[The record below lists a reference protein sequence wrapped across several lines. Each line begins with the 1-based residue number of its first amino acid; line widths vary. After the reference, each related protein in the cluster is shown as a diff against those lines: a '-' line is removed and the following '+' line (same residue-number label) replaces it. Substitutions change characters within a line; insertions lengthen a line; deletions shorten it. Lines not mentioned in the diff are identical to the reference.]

1 MSCVN
6 SRGQINDLSRTLR
19 NLQNIPATGSKYAKT
34 IKSCFKA
41 PPGWLLCGL
50 DFASLEDHIS
60 ALTTR
65 DPNKLAVYLD
75 HYDGHCLRAYSY
87 WKELMPDIT
96 EQLDK
101 LDTTEQIYKVTYDD
115 GSVKYLTESEIKEL
129 QK

>member
-1 MSCVN
+1 MV
-6 SRGQINDLSRTLR
+6 
-19 NLQNIPATGSKYAKT
+19 
-34 IKSCFKA
+34 
-41 PPGWLLCGL
+41 
-50 DFASLEDHIS
+50 EDHIS
-60 ALTTR
+60 ALLTK
-65 DPNKLAVYLD
+65 DKNKLKVYTD

-101 LDTTEQIYKVTYDD
+101 LDTNEQIYKVTYDD

>member
-1 MSCVN
+1 MV
-6 SRGQINDLSRTLR
+6 
-19 NLQNIPATGSKYAKT
+19 
-34 IKSCFKA
+34 
-41 PPGWLLCGL
+41 
-50 DFASLEDHIS
+50 EDHIS
-60 ALTTR
+60 ALLTK
-65 DPNKLAVYLD
+65 DKNKLKVYTD

-96 EQLDK
+96 KQLDK

>member
-1 MSCVN
+1 MV
-6 SRGQINDLSRTLR
+6 
-19 NLQNIPATGSKYAKT
+19 
-34 IKSCFKA
+34 
-41 PPGWLLCGL
+41 
-50 DFASLEDHIS
+50 EDHIS
-60 ALTTR
+60 ALLTK
-65 DPNKLAVYLD
+65 DKNKLKLYTD

>member
-1 MSCVN
+1 MV
-6 SRGQINDLSRTLR
+6 
-19 NLQNIPATGSKYAKT
+19 
-34 IKSCFKA
+34 
-41 PPGWLLCGL
+41 
-50 DFASLEDHIS
+50 EDHIS
-60 ALTTR
+60 ALLTK
-65 DPNKLAVYLD
+65 DKNKLKTYTD
-75 HYDGHCLRAYSY
+75 GFDGHCLRAYSY

>member
-1 MSCVN
+1 MV
-6 SRGQINDLSRTLR
+6 
-19 NLQNIPATGSKYAKT
+19 
-34 IKSCFKA
+34 
-41 PPGWLLCGL
+41 
-50 DFASLEDHIS
+50 EDHIS
-60 ALTTR
+60 ALLTK
-65 DPNKLAVYLD
+65 DKNKLKVYTD

>member
-1 MSCVN
+1 MV
-6 SRGQINDLSRTLR
+6 
-19 NLQNIPATGSKYAKT
+19 
-34 IKSCFKA
+34 
-41 PPGWLLCGL
+41 
-50 DFASLEDHIS
+50 EDHIS
-60 ALTTR
+60 ALLTK
-65 DPNKLAVYLD
+65 DKNKLKTYVD

>member
-1 MSCVN
+1 MV
-6 SRGQINDLSRTLR
+6 
-19 NLQNIPATGSKYAKT
+19 
-34 IKSCFKA
+34 
-41 PPGWLLCGL
+41 
-50 DFASLEDHIS
+50 EDHIS
-60 ALTTR
+60 ALLTK
-65 DPNKLAVYLD
+65 DKNKLAVYLD

-87 WKELMPDIT
+87 WKESMPDIT

>member
-1 MSCVN
+1 MLKITKQDEVSIEYIGN
-6 SRGQINDLSRTLR
+6 T
-19 NLQNIPATGSKYAKT
+19 
-34 IKSCFKA
+34 
-41 PPGWLLCGL
+41 
-50 DFASLEDHIS
+50 
-60 ALTTR
+60 
-65 DPNKLAVYLD
+65 D

-96 EQLDK
+96 KQLDK

>member
-1 MSCVN
+1 MV
-6 SRGQINDLSRTLR
+6 
-19 NLQNIPATGSKYAKT
+19 
-34 IKSCFKA
+34 
-41 PPGWLLCGL
+41 
-50 DFASLEDHIS
+50 EDHIS
-60 ALTTR
+60 ALLTK
-65 DPNKLAVYLD
+65 DKNKLKVYTD

-96 EQLDK
+96 EQLAK

>member
-1 MSCVN
+1 MLKITKQDEVSIEYIGN
-6 SRGQINDLSRTLR
+6 TDG
-19 NLQNIPATGSKYAKT
+19 
-34 IKSCFKA
+34 F
-41 PPGWLLCGL
+41 
-50 DFASLEDHIS
+50 
-60 ALTTR
+60 
-65 DPNKLAVYLD
+65 
-75 HYDGHCLRAYSY
+75 DGHCLRAYSY

>member
-1 MSCVN
+1 MV
-6 SRGQINDLSRTLR
+6 
-19 NLQNIPATGSKYAKT
+19 
-34 IKSCFKA
+34 
-41 PPGWLLCGL
+41 
-50 DFASLEDHIS
+50 EDHIS
-60 ALTTR
+60 ALLTK
-65 DPNKLAVYLD
+65 DKNKLKVYTD

-96 EQLDK
+96 EQIDK

>member
-1 MSCVN
+1 MV
-6 SRGQINDLSRTLR
+6 
-19 NLQNIPATGSKYAKT
+19 
-34 IKSCFKA
+34 
-41 PPGWLLCGL
+41 
-50 DFASLEDHIS
+50 EDHIS
-60 ALTTR
+60 ALLTK
-65 DPNKLAVYLD
+65 DINKLKVYLD

>member
-1 MSCVN
+1 MV
-6 SRGQINDLSRTLR
+6 
-19 NLQNIPATGSKYAKT
+19 
-34 IKSCFKA
+34 
-41 PPGWLLCGL
+41 
-50 DFASLEDHIS
+50 EDHIS
-60 ALTTR
+60 ALLTK
-65 DPNKLAVYLD
+65 DKNKLKVYTD

-96 EQLDK
+96 EQLNK

>member
-1 MSCVN
+1 MV
-6 SRGQINDLSRTLR
+6 
-19 NLQNIPATGSKYAKT
+19 
-34 IKSCFKA
+34 
-41 PPGWLLCGL
+41 
-50 DFASLEDHIS
+50 EDHIS
-60 ALTTR
+60 ALLTK
-65 DPNKLAVYLD
+65 DKNKLKVYTD

-115 GSVKYLTESEIKEL
+115 GSVKYLTESEIKEV

>member
-1 MSCVN
+1 M
-6 SRGQINDLSRTLR
+6 
-19 NLQNIPATGSKYAKT
+19 
-34 IKSCFKA
+34 
-41 PPGWLLCGL
+41 
-50 DFASLEDHIS
+50 
-60 ALTTR
+60 LTK
-65 DPNKLAVYLD
+65 DKNKLKTYID

-96 EQLDK
+96 KQLDK

>member
-1 MSCVN
+1 MLTKDKN
-6 SRGQINDLSRTLR
+6 
-19 NLQNIPATGSKYAKT
+19 K
-34 IKSCFKA
+34 IK
-41 PPGWLLCGL
+41 
-50 DFASLEDHIS
+50 IY
-60 ALTTR
+60 
-65 DPNKLAVYLD
+65 VD

>member
-1 MSCVN
+1 MV
-6 SRGQINDLSRTLR
+6 
-19 NLQNIPATGSKYAKT
+19 
-34 IKSCFKA
+34 
-41 PPGWLLCGL
+41 
-50 DFASLEDHIS
+50 EDHIS
-60 ALTTR
+60 ALLTK
-65 DPNKLAVYLD
+65 DKNKLKTYID

>member
-1 MSCVN
+1 MV
-6 SRGQINDLSRTLR
+6 
-19 NLQNIPATGSKYAKT
+19 
-34 IKSCFKA
+34 
-41 PPGWLLCGL
+41 
-50 DFASLEDHIS
+50 EDHIS
-60 ALTTR
+60 ALLTK
-65 DPNKLAVYLD
+65 DKNKLKTYLD